1 MINIFHESMVKYPY
15 LKVDIMA
22 LPKGKFNS
30 GIKNLKHFP
39 KGKSGY
45 HFKKRKQICGFCEKE
60 YITRVEH
67 SKYCSPKC
75 RDRMRPNRQPTW
87 NHLKKPIYCEFCREE
102 FYIKN
107 DKSNKGRFC
116 SRQCSGMFLIAT
128 GELNYVTKAF
138 IFYEN
143 KCNRCGIDDD
153 RVLCVHHIDHN
164 RKNNDLSNLE
174 IVCANC
180 HHKHHYERGKTRRKK
195 IDAIKEFFKNNPGWR
210 DKYAPYKRS

>member
-1 MINIFHESMVKYPY
+1 MYLICHESVVKYPF
-15 LKVDIMA
+15 LLVDIMS
-22 LPKGKFNS
+22 LPKGKSNS
-30 GIKNLKHFP
+30 GIKNLKPFA

-45 HFKKRKQICGFCEKE
+45 HFKSQKRICGFCEKE
-60 YITRVEH
+60 YITCVEH

-75 RDRMRPNRQPTW
+75 RDRMRPNRQPKG
-87 NHLKKPIYCEFCREE
+87 HYQKPIQCLFCRED
-102 FYIKN
+102 FLSI
-107 DKSNKGRFC
+107 GRSKKQKFC

-143 KCNRCGIDDD
+143 KCNRCGINDD
-153 RVLCVHHIDHN
+153 RVLCVHHIDHD
-164 RKNNDLSNLE
+164 RKNNDLFNLE

-195 IDAIKEFFKNNPGWR
+195 IDAIKEFFKYNPTWR
-210 DKYAPYKRS
+210 DNYALNKRS